1 MKPANISVDDIA
13 ALRPVCLRQTIP
25 AAYLDLNNHMNMR
38 WYVALFDDA
47 GDTLHDHLGLSRE
60 FRRAHGAGTM
70 DLEHHTWFINEVMAD
85 SQICVYARMVARSA
99 KMIHYLMFMVNES
112 TGKVAAHFECVN
124 ALVDLQAR
132 KTTPY
137 PAEILTRID
146 AMLAEQ
152 SQLPWAPPVSGA
164 KRGNTCA
171 ALAAGLGLLS
181 RVCAFVPNSAIPTN
195 GR

>member
-1 MKPANISVDDIA
+1 MKPEKVSVEDIA
-13 ALRPVCLRQTIP
+13 ALRPVCLRRTIP
-25 AAYLDLNNHMNMR
+25 ESYLDLNNHMNMR

-47 GDTLHDHLGLSRE
+47 GDTLHDHLGLTRE
-60 FRRAHGAGTM
+60 FRSASGTGTM
-70 DLEHHTWFINEVMAD
+70 DLEHHTWFINEVMAG
-85 SQICVYARMVARSA
+85 SQVCVYARMVARSA

-137 PAEILTRID
+137 PAEIYERIY

-152 SQLPWAPPVSGA
+152 GQLNWAPPVSGA
-164 KRGNTCA
+164 M
-171 ALAAGLGLLS
+171 
-181 RVCAFVPNSAIPTN
+181 RV
-195 GR
+195 

>member
-1 MKPANISVDDIA
+1 MKPESISFEQIA
-13 ALRPVCLRQTIP
+13 QLWPLCLRRTIP
-25 AAYLDLNNHMNMR
+25 ADYLDLNNHMNMR

-47 GDTLHDHLGLSRE
+47 GDTLHDHLGLTRA
-60 FRRAHGAGTM
+60 FRRASGAGTM
-70 DLEHHTWFINEVMAD
+70 DLEHHTWFINEVLAGNE
-85 SQICVYARMVARSA
+85 IGIYTRMVARSA

-137 PAEILTRID
+137 PAEILERID

-152 SQLPWAPPVSGA
+152 NQLPWAPPTCGA
-164 KRGNTCA
+164 M
-171 ALAAGLGLLS
+171 
-181 RVCAFVPNSAIPTN
+181 RV
-195 GR
+195 